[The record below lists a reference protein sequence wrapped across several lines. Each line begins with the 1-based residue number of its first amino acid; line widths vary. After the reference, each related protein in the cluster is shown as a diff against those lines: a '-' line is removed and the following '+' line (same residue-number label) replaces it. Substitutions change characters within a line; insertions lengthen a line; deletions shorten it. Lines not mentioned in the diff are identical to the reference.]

1 MQVKSR
7 NFVIYHFYPPYK
19 SQKYKAIEAE
29 TMEKKELEDRVV
41 NKVAEVISAIKNA
54 KHVDHVISSL
64 HSIATLLFPL
74 DPNLLSGS
82 RFFNP
87 RTQQSHFILFFII
100 PMSSILQAV

>member
-1 MQVKSR
+1 MSLIT
-7 NFVIYHFYPPYK
+7 FILAET
-19 SQKYKAIEAE
+19 YKAIEPE
-29 TMEKKELEDRVV
+29 TMEKKELEARVV
-41 NKVAEVISAIKNA
+41 SKVAEVISAIKNA

-87 RTQQSHFILFFII
+87 RTQQFHFIFLFLFFII